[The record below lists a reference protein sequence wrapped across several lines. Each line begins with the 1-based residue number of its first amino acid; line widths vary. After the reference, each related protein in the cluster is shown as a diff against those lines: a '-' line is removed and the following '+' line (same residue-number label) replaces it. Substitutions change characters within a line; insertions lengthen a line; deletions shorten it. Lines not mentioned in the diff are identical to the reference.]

1 MEWHWPWA
9 FLLLPLPWLVH
20 RFAPARKPQHTPL
33 LMRQL
38 QPWQRWSQHDGSAVT
53 ASSIPTL
60 LIASALW
67 LALITATARPYQS
80 GDIIE
85 LPQSGRD
92 LMLVLDLSR
101 SMEIR
106 DMPWRNRNLDRL
118 QAAKIVLNDFIDQRQ
133 GDRMGLVLF
142 GSEAYLQVPLTFDAR
157 TVKTLLN
164 EAELGLAG
172 DQTAIGDA
180 IGLTIK
186 RLQSSPSPQRVAI
199 LLTDGANNSGEVD
212 PMRAADL
219 AASANITLYTIG
231 FGAESMEIP
240 SLFGNRTINPSHD
253 IDEDALRAM
262 AHRTGGQYFRARNM
276 QELKNIYQYIDQLE
290 PIEHDSER
298 LQRQKNLSH
307 WPLAFALLCGCALL
321 LRSMPL
327 AQGLRRGLL
336 ARDSSQ
342 ERT

>member
-9 FLLLPLPWLVH
+9 FALLPLPWFVYRLL
-20 RFAPARKPQHTPL
+20 PAHTPKQQPL
-33 LMRQL
+33 FLRQL
-38 QPWQRWSQHDGSAVT
+38 QPWQHWGQQSAAT
-53 ASSIPTL
+53 TQGTPST
-60 LIASALW
+60 ALW
-67 LALITATARPYQS
+67 LAVLLWLGLVTALARPYQS

-85 LPQSGRD
+85 LPLSGRD

-118 QAAKIVLNDFIDQRQ
+118 QAAKVVLNDFIDQRQ

-186 RLQSSPSPQRVAI
+186 RLQNNPSPQRVAI
-199 LLTDGANNSGEVD
+199 LLTDGANTAGEVD
-212 PMRAADL
+212 PMRAAEL

-231 FGAESMEIP
+231 FGADTLSIP
-240 SLFGNRTINPSHD
+240 GFFGNSTVNPSQD
-253 IDEDALRAM
+253 LDEDSLRAM
-262 AHRTGGQYFRARNM
+262 AQRTGGQYFRARSL
-276 QELKNIYQYIDQLE
+276 QELRNIYQYIDQLE

-298 LQRQKNLSH
+298 LQRQKNWFH
-307 WPLAFALLCGCALL
+307 WPLAVALLCAVALM
-321 LRSMPL
+321 LRTTSFV
-327 AQGLRRGLL
+327 RRW
-336 ARDSSQ
+336 Q
-342 ERT
+342 TKERL